1 MDMKNKETVMTYLTT
16 RRTVAAALVAGAV
29 YPIAR
34 VTSAQQGGHGAH
46 HGESTPMG
54 MQGMGMMQMGD
65 VDLMF
70 IDMMTPHHASAI
82 AMAEVALERAEHP
95 ELAELA
101 EAIIASQQTEID
113 QMQAWRDEWY
123 PGEPEMPMGEMGGM
137 GDMMQCPQ
145 NMQGMGMMDMT
156 GMMDPEAAAEEI
168 RAAPEPFDLA
178 FINSMIPHHLMAL
191 MMTEGLIQTAQ
202 HPELA
207 ELAQGMFD
215 EQLDEITTMQR
226 WRTEWYGAD
235 ASATPSS

>member
-1 MDMKNKETVMTYLTT
+1 MDKNNKETVMTYLTT
-16 RRTVAAALVAGAV
+16 RRTVAVALVAGAT

-34 VTSAQQGGHGAH
+34 AAYAQQGDHGAH
-46 HGESTPMG
+46 HGGTSPMG

-95 ELAELA
+95 ELVELA
-101 EAIIASQQTEID
+101 ELIIAAQDAEIE

-123 PGEPEMPMGEMGGM
+123 PDEPEMPMGEMGGM

-145 NMQGMGMMDMT
+145 NMQGMGMMDMA
-156 GMMDPEAAAEEI
+156 GMMDPEAAAEEM
-168 RAAPEPFDLA
+168 RAAKEPFDLA
-178 FINSMIPHHLMAL
+178 FINAMIPHHLMAL
-191 MMTEGLIQTAQ
+191 MMTEGLIQVAE

-215 EQLDEITTMQR
+215 MQVEEISTMQG
-226 WRTEWYGAD
+226 WRAEWYGATG
-235 ASATPSS
+235 AATPAS